1 MFLLWAPQKDWAHE
15 STMGQKLSSAHFGSI
30 SNTIIPGPLYT
41 HTHSWWWVLKEK
53 KKKKTW
59 LRNKIE
65 KETKQVVSISSITES
80 NVVDLVGV

>member
-1 MFLLWAPQKDWAHE
+1 
-15 STMGQKLSSAHFGSI
+15 MGQKLSSAHFGSI

-41 HTHSWWWVLKEK
+41 HTHTQLVVGLKR
-53 KKKKTW
+53 KKKTW

>member
-1 MFLLWAPQKDWAHE
+1 VV
-15 STMGQKLSSAHFGSI
+15 G
-30 SNTIIPGPLYT
+30 
-41 HTHSWWWVLKEK
+41 LKRK

>member
-41 HTHSWWWVLKEK
+41 HTHTQLVVGLKRK
-53 KKKKTW
+53 KKKKK
-59 LRNKIE
+59 L
-65 KETKQVVSISSITES
+65 
-80 NVVDLVGV
+80 G